1 MRLTS
6 PLPETGISLTTNIP
20 GRVDP
25 KPGLQRASAPWA
37 RSSWSER
44 PAGWFEDSKKKK
56 RRIEIAEK
64 KKRNGRKDD
73 GTED

>member
-1 MRLTS
+1 MNNL
-6 PLPETGISLTTNIP
+6 
-20 GRVDP
+20 GRPDSE
-25 KPGLQRASAPWA
+25 PGLERASAPRA

-44 PAGWFEDSKKKK
+44 PAGRFEDSKKTK